1 MVPRMSALS
10 MELAVPLFLLAA
22 AGIGLGGV
30 ALAGEADR
38 LADRSGLGEAV
49 MGALF
54 LGGVTSLSGIVTS
67 VTAAA
72 EGHAGLSIGN
82 AVGGIAA
89 QTAFLGIADIAYR
102 KANLEH
108 AAASPANLTQG
119 ALLITLLSIPLFAMA
134 APPVTV
140 LGVNPASV
148 IIVAGYAA
156 GLRLISKA
164 HKTPMW
170 LPRRTRET
178 WRDRPE
184 PPREGEPRLRILWLR
199 FTALAAVVA
208 TLGYVV
214 TQTGVVIAA
223 ESGLSETFVGAMFTA
238 VATSLPELVTA
249 VAAVRRGALTL
260 AVADIL
266 GGNSFDVML
275 VAFADVAY
283 REGSIFHALDNQHL
297 LIVSLSMLM
306 TGILLLGLLR
316 RERFGFGNIG
326 FESALVLSL
335 YAGGSAVLYFSA
347 P

>member
-1 MVPRMSALS
+1 MADLPLEFAI
-10 MELAVPLFLLAA
+10 PLFLLAA
-22 AGIGLGGV
+22 AAIGVAGV

-72 EGHAGLSIGN
+72 EGHAGLSVGN
-82 AVGGIAA
+82 AVGGIAV

-108 AAASPANLTQG
+108 AAASAANLTQG

-140 LGVNPASV
+140 MGVSPASV
-148 IIVAGYAA
+148 VIVVGYAA
-156 GLRLISKA
+156 GLRLIAMA
-164 HKTPMW
+164 HDAPMW
-170 LPRRTRET
+170 LPRRTSET
-178 WRDRPE
+178 RRDTPE
-184 PPREGEPRLRILWLR
+184 PPREGEPALPILWLR
-199 FTALAAVVA
+199 FAVFAAAVA
-208 TLGYVV
+208 GLGYAVA
-214 TQTGVVIAA
+214 QTGIAIA
-223 ESGLSETFVGAMFTA
+223 GTTGLSETFVGAMFTA
-238 VATSLPELVTA
+238 TATSLPELVTA

-275 VAFADVAY
+275 VAFSDVAY
-283 REGSIFHALDNQHL
+283 RGGSIFHAIDNQHL
-297 LIVSLSMLM
+297 LIISLSMIM
-306 TGILLLGLLR
+306 TGVLLLGLLR
-316 RERFGFGNIG
+316 RERFGFANIG
-326 FESALVLSL
+326 FESGTVLLL
-335 YAGGSAVLYFSA
+335 YAGGSAVLYTAA